1 MSIKESCDII
11 FIIKIK
17 SIYQGV
23 LMKKVLLILFV
34 IFLTVTSLFS
44 LSLTLDSEKLK
55 KSEVLVN
62 KVLDFMTKN
71 DFTDEKIKNFIY
83 QKNEYS
89 PIRMDNPETGF
100 GLNRIIE
107 IKQAAYLYAKIIYL
121 SYEDTPC
128 YIEIQLYG
136 QLMLPA
142 VERINKNTSDRLKK
156 YAVLKKDIDDN
167 YYYSI
172 SHTLAGYGSYKK
184 NKEKLVGKTKK
195 IKIPDEYQIYYDY
208 LYTSKNIID
217 YGERGGIT
225 GIKPDGR
232 RTMEKLLEL
241 NNPDIFINIMKGE
254 NPSGRMYG
262 AEGLLRLENSQK
274 NIDIIN
280 EIFAPLIKEKIKY
293 RCIDGCLIYT
303 QEYQKYRYDKDYVFP
318 PITNDPPPAYEDDVP
333 PLEFELNLND
343 YDDYPLKDYDYSDND
358 KMVPLIILPNPV
370 E

>member
-11 FIIKIK
+11 CIIKTK

-23 LMKKVLLILFV
+23 LMKKVFLILS
-34 IFLTVTSLFS
+34 ILFLTITDFFS

-55 KSEVLVN
+55 KDEALIDLF
-62 KVLDFMTKN
+62 LDFMTKE
-71 DFTDEKIKNFIY
+71 DFTDKKINDFFSE
-83 QKNEYS
+83 NNLYS

-136 QLMLPA
+136 QLMIPA
-142 VERINKNTSDRLKK
+142 LKRINKKTSDRLKK

-167 YYYSI
+167 SYYSI
-172 SHTLAGYGSYKK
+172 SHTLAGYSSYKK

-208 LYTSKNIID
+208 LYSSKNRID

-232 RTMEKLLEL
+232 RAMEKLLEL

-293 RCIDGCLIYT
+293 RCISGCLIYT
-303 QEYQKYRYDKDYVFP
+303 QEYQKYKYDKDYVFP
-318 PITNDPPPAYEDDVP
+318 PITNDSPPAYEDDVP

-358 KMVPLIILPNPV
+358 KMVPMIILQNLA